1 LKAVILGGGPADD
14 PLAVAHGVASK
25 GLVQVAGR
33 AMGAYVLDALRAS
46 GVVDRIRYLGP
57 CPAEVVGSVDET
69 RPAGSTLLDTVE
81 VALEGLTGRTLI
93 ATADLPLLTGEAVRD
108 LVEGAPDAAFVY
120 PIIRRADAER
130 FAPGARRTYVRIQGE
145 SYTGGNLALVDPAI
159 VSQRLPVIRNAL
171 EARKSPWRI
180 AKLVG
185 FGVLLGL
192 LLGRLRISRLEAR
205 VSKIIGASARA
216 YLTRYPEIGADVDHP
231 DHLDFVER
239 LLCARPSRF
248 G

>member
-1 LKAVILGGGPADD
+1 MKAVILGGGRADD
-14 PLAVAHGVASK
+14 PLAVAHGVAAK

-33 AMGAYVLDALRAS
+33 AMGAYVHDALRAS

-57 CPAEVVGSVDET
+57 CPAEVAGSVDET
-69 RPAGSTLLDTVE
+69 RPAGSSLLDTVE
-81 VALEGLTGRTLI
+81 MALEGLTGRTLL

-120 PIIRRADAER
+120 PIVRRADAER
-130 FAPGARRTYVRIQGE
+130 LAPGARRTYVRVQGE

-159 VSQRLPVIRNAL
+159 VSQRLPVIRKAL
-171 EARKSPWRI
+171 EARKFPWRI
-180 AKLVG
+180 ARLVG

-192 LLGRLRISRLEAR
+192 LLGRLRIALLEAR

-216 YLTRYPEIGADVDHP
+216 YITPYPEIGADVDHP
-231 DHLDFVER
+231 DHLEFVER
-239 LLCARPSRF
+239 LLCERRSRS